1 MKPPKFNF
9 PLAAMTAVAALA
21 GAAHAETTKP
31 VRAAFVEDIGAQERI
46 NFSGKLR
53 MLSQRIPSAACHLAK
68 GIDPEGAKALLQG
81 ATAEFEKI
89 LTGLEFGDAD
99 LKIKG
104 AEPRRKTVAQI
115 HDLRAKWEPMKAAA
129 EAMAAG
135 DTSQKNLDA
144 ILSQN
149 MTVLGSAKVLVSD
162 LVAQYSDPASM
173 LQSHAML
180 IDISGRQRML
190 TQKMSK
196 ESCMVASG
204 LGTAETVE
212 HLQGTMSMFEVSLS
226 ALMRGMPDA
235 GIIPPPNAD
244 ISSGLNTV
252 YFNWN
257 EIKPTL
263 EAVVAGARIDDSA
276 DTAKFQNLNTAMAN
290 MNKVVGMYTAA
301 AKMGL

>member
-1 MKPPKFNF
+1 MKSRKIN
-9 PLAAMTAVAALA
+9 LVLVMCAACAALA
-21 GAAHAETTKP
+21 GTSGAEESKP
-31 VRAAFVEDIGAQERI
+31 VRAAFVADIGAQERI

-68 GIDPEGAKALLQG
+68 GIDPEGARALLQG
-81 ATAEFEKI
+81 ATGEFEKI

-99 LKIKG
+99 LKIVG
-104 AEPRRKTVAQI
+104 SENRRKTVAQI
-115 HDLRAKWEPMKAAA
+115 HDLRGKWEPMKAAA
-129 EAMAAG
+129 EAMIAG
-135 DTSQKNLDA
+135 DSLQANLDA

-149 MTVLGSAKVLVSD
+149 MIVLASAKILVSD

-173 LQSHAML
+173 LQSHSML

-204 LGTAETVE
+204 LGTAETVD

-226 ALMRGMPDA
+226 ALMLGMPDA
-235 GIIPPPNAD
+235 GIIPPPNSE
-244 ISSGLNTV
+244 ISAGLNTV

-263 EAVVAGARIDDSA
+263 EAVIAGASVDDSH
-276 DTAKFQNLNTAMAN
+276 DTAKFQKLNTAMAN

>member
-1 MKPPKFNF
+1 MKSHKIN
-9 PLAAMTAVAALA
+9 LALATMTAFAALA
-21 GAAHAETTKP
+21 GTSSADETKP

-46 NFSGKLR
+46 NYSGKLR

-68 GIDPEGAKALLQG
+68 GIDPEGARTLLQG
-81 ATAEFEKI
+81 ATTEFEKI

-99 LKIKG
+99 LKIVG
-104 AEPRRKTVAQI
+104 SENRRKTVAQI
-115 HDLRAKWEPMKAAA
+115 HDLRGKWEPMKAAA
-129 EAMAAG
+129 EAMIAG
-135 DTSQKNLDA
+135 DTSPANLDA

-149 MTVLGSAKVLVSD
+149 MIVLASAKILVSD

-173 LQSHAML
+173 LQSHSML

-196 ESCMVASG
+196 ESCIVASG

-212 HLQGTMSMFEVSLS
+212 HLQGTMSMFEVSLT
-226 ALMRGMPDA
+226 ALMGGMPDA
-235 GIIPPPNAD
+235 GIIPPPNSD

-263 EAVVAGARIDDSA
+263 EAVIAGASVDDSA
-276 DTAKFQNLNTAMAN
+276 DTAKFQNLNTAMSN